1 MNISE
6 QKIIN
11 TILFFSNK
19 SVKKTIDRVKLIKL
33 IWLSDRLHLNKYGR
47 LILNDRYKALP
58 NGPVASQTL
67 TKSNSSIH
75 GVFSV
80 NGYNIKA
87 LKDFENEFFSFS
99 DIEILEYVWNKY
111 GKNETFF
118 LRDLSHLFPEW
129 LRFEKELEDN
139 TLPNSYDI
147 VIQDFFEFPENV
159 DFSDI
164 LNQDIIDEAKREF
177 NVKSSIQK
185 ALEE

>member
-1 MNISE
+1 
-6 QKIIN
+6 
-11 TILFFSNK
+11 
-19 SVKKTIDRVKLIKL
+19 
-33 IWLSDRLHLNKYGR
+33 
-47 LILNDRYKALP
+47 
-58 NGPVASQTL
+58 
-67 TKSNSSIH
+67 
-75 GVFSV
+75 
-80 NGYNIKA
+80 
-87 LKDFENEFFSFS
+87 
-99 DIEILEYVWNKY
+99 
-111 GKNETFF
+111 
-118 LRDLSHLFPEW
+118 LFPEW